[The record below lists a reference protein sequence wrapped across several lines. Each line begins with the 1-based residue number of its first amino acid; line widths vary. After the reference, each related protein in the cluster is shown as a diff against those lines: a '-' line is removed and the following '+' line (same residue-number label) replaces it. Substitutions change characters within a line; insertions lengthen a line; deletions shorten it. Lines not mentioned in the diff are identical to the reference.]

1 MPGAAAG
8 PASGERPVNS
18 GSGRRARRAGQRIRS
33 ARADRLYDAAN
44 VIALAVVALGV
55 LYPLV
60 YIVSSSFS
68 NPAAVTAGRVWLWP
82 VEPSLIAYER
92 VYSYPT
98 IWRGYANTLF
108 YTSFGTII
116 SVALTLLAAYPV
128 SRRRFRG
135 RNLYM
140 LLFVFTMIFDGG
152 IIPTYLVVRGAGMIN
167 TRWAML
173 IPTAVAAWNVIIT
186 RTFFQVNVPDE
197 LLEAAQIDGSSD
209 LQFFWHVVLPISGAI
224 IAVNT
229 LFYAVYKW
237 NSFFEALLYL
247 NDERLV
253 PLQIV
258 LRNILVV
265 NSMDASLFAIS
276 AGSDA
281 AQAQLRA
288 LIKFAVIVVAS
299 VPVLMLY
306 PFVQKYFVRGMLI
319 GSLKG

>member
-1 MPGAAAG
+1 MSGLSTAEAAG
-8 PASGERPVNS
+8 ARAAPGR
-18 GSGRRARRAGQRIRS
+18 RRARRAGQRIRS

-108 YTSFGTII
+108 YTSFGTVI

-258 LRNILVV
+258 LRNILIV

-306 PFVQKYFVRGMLI
+306 PFVQKYFVRGVLI

>member
-1 MPGAAAG
+1 MSTVSDAALAT
-8 PASGERPVNS
+8 
-18 GSGRRARRAGQRIRS
+18 GRRSRRIRG
-33 ARADRLYDAAN
+33 ARADQLYDSAN
-44 VIALAVVALGV
+44 VVVLSLIALSV

-60 YIVSSSFS
+60 FIVSSSFS
-68 NPAAVTAGRVWLWP
+68 NPAAVTSGKVWLWP

-92 VYSYPT
+92 VYNYPT

-108 YTSFGTII
+108 YTVFGTGI
-116 SVALTLLAAYPV
+116 SVILTLLAAYPI

-135 RNLYM
+135 KNIYM

-152 IIPTYLVVRGAGMIN
+152 IIPTYLVVRGAGMTN

-186 RTFFQVNVPDE
+186 RTFFQVNVPED

-209 LQFFWHVVLPISGAI
+209 MQFFWHVVLPISGAI
-224 IAVNT
+224 VAVNT

-237 NSFFEALLYL
+237 NSFFEAFIYL
-247 NDERLV
+247 RDQRLM
-253 PLQIV
+253 PLQVI

-281 AQAQLRA
+281 AQAQLRE

-306 PFVQKYFVRGMLI
+306 PFVQKYFVRGVLI

>member
-1 MPGAAAG
+1 MAG
-8 PASGERPVNS
+8 G
-18 GSGRRARRAGQRIRS
+18 
-33 ARADRLYDAAN
+33 
-44 VIALAVVALGV
+44 
-55 LYPLV
+55 
-60 YIVSSSFS
+60 
-68 NPAAVTAGRVWLWP
+68 
-82 VEPSLIAYER
+82 EPSLIAYETG
-92 VYSYPT
+92 VQLPDHLA
-98 IWRGYANTLF
+98 RGYANTIF
-108 YTSFGTII
+108 YTVFGTAI

-135 RNLYM
+135 RNIYM
-140 LLFVFTMIFDGG
+140 FLFVFTMIFDGG

-209 LQFFWHVVLPISGAI
+209 MQFFWHVVLPISGAI
-224 IAVNT
+224 VAVNT

-237 NSFFEALLYL
+237 NSFFEAFLYL
-247 NDERLV
+247 NNQRLV

-281 AQAQLRA
+281 AQSQLRE

-306 PFVQKYFVRGMLI
+306 PFVQKYFVRGVLI
-319 GSLKG
+319 GSIKG

>member
-1 MPGAAAG
+1 MSGLSTAEAAG
-8 PASGERPVNS
+8 ARAAPGR
-18 GSGRRARRAGQRIRS
+18 RRARRAERRIRS

-258 LRNILVV
+258 LRNILIV

-306 PFVQKYFVRGMLI
+306 PFVQKYFVRGVLI

>member
-1 MPGAAAG
+1 MSGLSTAEAAG
-8 PASGERPVNS
+8 ARAAP
-18 GSGRRARRAGQRIRS
+18 GSRRARRAGQRIRS

-44 VIALAVVALGV
+44 VIALTVVALGV

-108 YTSFGTII
+108 YTSFGTVI

-237 NSFFEALLYL
+237 NAFFEALLYL

-258 LRNILVV
+258 LRNILIV

-281 AQAQLRA
+281 AQSQLRA

-306 PFVQKYFVRGMLI
+306 PFVQKYFVRGVLI

>member
-1 MPGAAAG
+1 MGMVGAA
-8 PASGERPVNS
+8 PPMASESLAPS
-18 GSGRRARRAGQRIRS
+18 GARARRHSRLLRDL
-33 ARADRLYDAAN
+33 ARDYQLHLI
-44 VIALAVVALGV
+44 IALPVIWF
-55 LYPLV
+55 
-60 YIVSSSFS
+60 IVFKYL
-68 NPAAVTAGRVWLWP
+68 PMYGAQIAFRDFAAPRA
-82 VEPSLIAYER
+82 S
-92 VYSYPT
+92 
-98 IWRGYANTLF
+98 
-108 YTSFGTII
+108 
-116 SVALTLLAAYPV
+116 ALTLLAAYPV

-135 RNLYM
+135 RNIYM
-140 LLFVFTMIFDGG
+140 FLFVFTMIFDGG
-152 IIPTYLVVRGAGMIN
+152 IIPTYLVVRDAGMIN

-186 RTFFQVNVPDE
+186 RTFFQVNVPEE

-209 LQFFWHVVLPISGAI
+209 IQFFWHVVLPISGAI

-237 NSFFEALLYL
+237 NSFFEAFLYL
-247 NDERLV
+247 NNQWLF

-265 NSMDASLFAIS
+265 NSMDATLFAIA

-281 AQAQLRA
+281 AQAQLRE
-288 LIKFAVIVVAS
+288 LIKFAMIVVAS

-306 PFVQKYFVRGMLI
+306 PFLQRYFLRGVLI

>member
-1 MPGAAAG
+1 MSGLSTAEAAG
-8 PASGERPVNS
+8 A
-18 GSGRRARRAGQRIRS
+18 RAARRIRS

-140 LLFVFTMIFDGG
+140 LLFVLTMIFDGG

-258 LRNILVV
+258 LRNILIV

>member
-1 MPGAAAG
+1 M
-8 PASGERPVNS
+8 
-18 GSGRRARRAGQRIRS
+18 
-33 ARADRLYDAAN
+33 
-44 VIALAVVALGV
+44 
-55 LYPLV
+55 
-60 YIVSSSFS
+60 YIVSSSLS
-68 NPAAVTAGRVWLWP
+68 NPAAVTSGKVWLWP

-92 VYSYPT
+92 VYNYPT
-98 IWRGYANTLF
+98 IWRGYANTIF
-108 YTSFGTII
+108 YTVFGTAI

-135 RNLYM
+135 RNIYM
-140 LLFVFTMIFDGG
+140 FLFVFTMIFDGG
-152 IIPTYLVVRGAGMIN
+152 IIPTYLVVRDAGMIN

-209 LQFFWHVVLPISGAI
+209 MQFFWHVVLPISGAI
-224 IAVNT
+224 VAVNT

-237 NSFFEALLYL
+237 NSFFEAFLYL
-247 NDERLV
+247 NNQRLV

-281 AQAQLRA
+281 AQAQLRE

-306 PFVQKYFVRGMLI
+306 PFVQKYFVRGVLI

>member
-1 MPGAAAG
+1 MSDLAT
-8 PASGERPVNS
+8 V
-18 GSGRRARRAGQRIRS
+18 GSGTGARTIPPAPQSTPRGSIRGS
-33 ARADRLYDAAN
+33 RADQIYDACN
-44 VIALAVVALGV
+44 VIALSVIALGV

-68 NPAAVTAGRVWLWP
+68 HPAAVTSGRVWLWP

-92 VYSYPT
+92 VYNYPT
-98 IWRGYANTLF
+98 IWRGYANTIF
-108 YTSFGTII
+108 YTVFGTAI

-140 LLFVFTMIFDGG
+140 FLFVFTMIFDGG
-152 IIPTYLVVRGAGMIN
+152 IIPTYLVVRDAGMIN

-237 NSFFEALLYL
+237 NSFFEAFLYL
-247 NDERLV
+247 NNQRLF

-265 NSMDASLFAIS
+265 NSMDATLFAIA
-276 AGSDA
+276 AGTDA
-281 AQAQLRA
+281 AQAQLRE

-306 PFVQKYFVRGMLI
+306 PFVQKYFVRGVLI

>member
-1 MPGAAAG
+1 MSNLAATGPEGARAAP
-8 PASGERPVNS
+8 PAPSGT
-18 GSGRRARRAGQRIRS
+18 RRRRIRGS
-33 ARADRLYDAAN
+33 RADQLYDVVN
-44 VIALAVVALGV
+44 VIVLTVIALGV

-68 NPAAVTAGRVWLWP
+68 NPAAVTSGRVWLWP

-92 VYSYPT
+92 VYNYPT
-98 IWRGYANTLF
+98 IWRGYANTIF
-108 YTSFGTII
+108 YTVFGTAI

-135 RNLYM
+135 RNIYM
-140 LLFVFTMIFDGG
+140 FLFVFTMIFDGG

-209 LQFFWHVVLPISGAI
+209 MQFFWHVVLPISGAI
-224 IAVNT
+224 VAVNT

-237 NSFFEALLYL
+237 NSFFEAFLYL
-247 NDERLV
+247 NNQRLV

-281 AQAQLRA
+281 AQSQLRE

-306 PFVQKYFVRGMLI
+306 PFVQKYFVRGVLI
-319 GSLKG
+319 GSIKG